1 VCTAVDL
8 RAVAAGIPTCVAACA
23 GSESTPFNEKIFTF
37 MDVSGRGVQ
46 DMAGFAF
53 STWNIL
59 SLDRRGLASFV

>member
-1 VCTAVDL
+1 
-8 RAVAAGIPTCVAACA
+8 
-23 GSESTPFNEKIFTF
+23 